1 MSKRDRLKIFIRHL
15 ISAKVAKNQKDL
27 GIKLGYESES
37 YFSQIINGHTSEPT
51 DFIEKLKSLE
61 PLLNIEWLET
71 GKGEM
76 LSSSHTIISGDITV
90 TGNGNTNIGHG
101 NTYINDTGNNDDAT
115 YIEVEEVERAP
126 ILSATL
132 ARAPQVDVLEAVS
145 EKVDELE
152 KAPVGVFNAP
162 VSVWY
167 RVQDE
172 SLAPKY
178 EVGDL
183 LALWAYPKGEEDPIP
198 GKMYGINT
206 STNGLIVRRLF
217 PQEDGGY
224 IAKAANREEFP
235 DYRIKPGNVVQIYKI
250 MLMVRF

>member
-1 MSKRDRLKIFIRHL
+1 MKSAVKERLIAFINYLGMSKNAFENACGLSTRYVSN
-15 ISAKVAKNQKDL
+15 ISASVSP
-27 GIKLGYESES
+27 G
-37 YFSQIINGHTSEPT
+37 
-51 DFIEKLKSLE
+51 KLKQISLKYPE
-61 PLLNIEWLET
+61 LNVEWLLTGQGDMLRET
-71 GKGEM
+71 Q
-76 LSSSHTIISGDITV
+76 STPTISGDITV

-145 EKVDELE
+145 EKADELE

>member
-1 MSKRDRLKIFIRHL
+1 MKKEIDVLKIKAIMQHYGLNQTDF
-15 ISAKVAKNQKDL
+15 SAKTGIPKTSVSKILNGERTCGENVANKILLAFDN
-27 GIKLGYESES
+27 
-37 YFSQIINGHTSEPT
+37 INAA
-51 DFIEKLKSLE
+51 
-61 PLLNIEWLET
+61 WLFEDT
-71 GKGEM
+71 GQM
-76 LSSSHTIISGDITV
+76 LSRDNSCQTFSGDITV
-90 TGNGNTNIGHG
+90 NGNGNTNIGHG

-145 EKVDELE
+145 EKADELE

-206 STNGLIVRRLF
+206 TTNGLIVRRLF

>member
-1 MSKRDRLKIFIRHL
+1 MARVRLPPVHYETNFDILNKTGTHRKAWGNKSNGYVANIR
-15 ISAKVAKNQKDL
+15 K
-27 GIKLGYESES
+27 GIGEDY
-37 YFSQIINGHTSEPT
+37 
-51 DFIEKLKSLE
+51 
-61 PLLNIEWLET
+61 LLNIAQQFPELNRAWLLFGE
-71 GKGEM
+71 GEM
-76 LSSSHTIISGDITV
+76 LKTAPTIQGDINISG
-90 TGNGNTNIGHG
+90 GNNTNIGHG
-101 NTYINDTGNNDDAT
+101 NTYINDTANNDDAT

-145 EKVDELE
+145 EKADELE

>member
-1 MSKRDRLKIFIRHL
+1 MTDYQRI
-15 ISAKVAKNQKDL
+15 
-27 GIKLGYESES
+27 ES
-37 YFSQIINGHTSEPT
+37 
-51 DFIEKLKSLE
+51 
-61 PLLNIEWLET
+61 LLNALNYRSARAFAVSLDVNPQIFYDIKAGKCGISRDLSRVILEKYSSINPEWLLYGE
-71 GKGEM
+71 GEM
-76 LSSSHTIISGDITV
+76 LKTTPTFSGDITV
-90 TGNGNTNIGHG
+90 NGNGNTNIGHG
-101 NTYINDTGNNDDAT
+101 NTYINDSNINDDVP

-145 EKVDELE
+145 EKADELE

>member
-1 MSKRDRLKIFIRHL
+1 MEKTVKQRLMEFAEFRNLSISKFESLCG
-15 ISAKVAKNQKDL
+15 L
-27 GIKLGYESES
+27 GNGYV
-37 YFSQIINGHTSEPT
+37 G
-51 DFIEKLKSLE
+51 KLKSEPGSRKLE
-61 PLLNIEWLET
+61 DILKTFPELNRAWLLFGE
-71 GKGEM
+71 GEM
-76 LSSSHTIISGDITV
+76 LKTSTIFSGDITV
-90 TGNGNTNIGHG
+90 NGNGNTNIGHG

-145 EKVDELE
+145 EKADELE

-206 STNGLIVRRLF
+206 TTNGLIVRRLF

>member
-1 MSKRDRLKIFIRHL
+1 METNSNIMKIKAVMKYYGLNQSKMATR
-15 ISAKVAKNQKDL
+15 L
-27 GIKLGYESES
+27 GIPQTNLSAMLNGKRACGEGIMTKIQLNFPE
-37 YFSQIINGHTSEPT
+37 IN
-51 DFIEKLKSLE
+51 IK
-61 PLLNIEWLET
+61 WLYHNE
-71 GKGEM
+71 GGM
-76 LSSSHTIISGDITV
+76 ISGPQKNIIKGDINI
-90 TGNGNTNIGHG
+90 TGDNISNIGHG
-101 NTYINDTGNNDDAT
+101 NTYINDTTNNDDTT
-115 YIEVEEVERAP
+115 YIEVEEVKRAP

-145 EKVDELE
+145 EKADELE

>member
-1 MSKRDRLKIFIRHL
+1 MTDYQRIESLLHALNFRSVRAFAVSLDVNPQIFYDIKAGKCGISRDLSRVILERY
-15 ISAKVAKNQKDL
+15 S
-27 GIKLGYESES
+27 S
-37 YFSQIINGHTSEPT
+37 INP
-51 DFIEKLKSLE
+51 
-61 PLLNIEWLET
+61 EWLLYSE
-71 GKGEM
+71 GEM
-76 LSSSHTIISGDITV
+76 LKTTPTFSGDITV

-101 NTYINDTGNNDDAT
+101 NTYINDTGNNNDAT

-145 EKVDELE
+145 EKADELE

-178 EVGDL
+178 EIGDL

>member
-1 MSKRDRLKIFIRHL
+1 MENTVKQRLMEFAEFRNLSISKFESLCG
-15 ISAKVAKNQKDL
+15 L
-27 GIKLGYESES
+27 GNGYV
-37 YFSQIINGHTSEPT
+37 G
-51 DFIEKLKSLE
+51 KLKSEPGSKKLE
-61 PLLNIEWLET
+61 DILRTFPELNRVWLLYGE
-71 GKGEM
+71 GEM
-76 LSSSHTIISGDITV
+76 LKSNTTSSIITGDITIGDV
-90 TGNGNTNIGHG
+90 SNSNISNVGHG
-101 NTYINDTGNNDDAT
+101 NTYINDTTNNDDAT
-115 YIEVEEVERAP
+115 YIEVEEVKRAP

-145 EKVDELE
+145 EKADELE

>member
-1 MSKRDRLKIFIRHL
+1 MTDYQRIESLLHTLNFRSVRALAVSLDVNPQIFYDIKAGKCGISRDLSRVILEKY
-15 ISAKVAKNQKDL
+15 S
-27 GIKLGYESES
+27 S
-37 YFSQIINGHTSEPT
+37 INP
-51 DFIEKLKSLE
+51 
-61 PLLNIEWLET
+61 EWLLYGE
-71 GKGEM
+71 GEM
-76 LSSSHTIISGDITV
+76 LKNTPTISGDITV
-90 TGNGNTNIGHG
+90 NGNGNTNIGHG
-101 NTYINDTGNNDDAT
+101 NTYINDTANNDDAT

-145 EKVDELE
+145 EKADELE

-224 IAKAANREEFP
+224 IAKAANRE
-235 DYRIKPGNVVQIYKI
+235 
-250 MLMVRF
+250 

>member
-1 MSKRDRLKIFIRHL
+1 MKSTVKERLIAFISYLGMSKNAFENACGLSTRYVSN
-15 ISAKVAKNQKDL
+15 ISASVSPD
-27 GIKLGYESES
+27 
-37 YFSQIINGHTSEPT
+37 
-51 DFIEKLKSLE
+51 KLKRISLKFPE
-61 PLLNIEWLET
+61 LNVEWLLT
-71 GKGEM
+71 GQGEM
-76 LSSSHTIISGDITV
+76 LREIHSTSTIQGDINISG
-90 TGNGNTNIGHG
+90 GNNTNIGHG

-145 EKVDELE
+145 EKADELE

>member
-1 MSKRDRLKIFIRHL
+1 MESAVKQRLVQFIKSMHMTQRAFEIRCGMSNGYVANIR
-15 ISAKVAKNQKDL
+15 K
-27 GIKLGYESES
+27 GIGEDY
-37 YFSQIINGHTSEPT
+37 
-51 DFIEKLKSLE
+51 
-61 PLLNIEWLET
+61 LLNIAQQFPQLNRAWLLFGE
-71 GKGEM
+71 GEM
-76 LSSSHTIISGDITV
+76 LKTTPTISGDITV
-90 TGNGNTNIGHG
+90 NGNGNSNIGHG

-132 ARAPQVDVLEAVS
+132 ARSPEVDLAEVLNQKA
-145 EKVDELE
+145 DELE
-152 KAPVGVFNAP
+152 KSPIGVFNAP
-162 VSVWY
+162 VSIWY

-178 EVGDL
+178 EIGDL

-198 GKMYGINT
+198 GKMYGIST

-217 PQEDGGY
+217 PQEDGSY
-224 IAKAANREEFP
+224 IARAANRDEFP
-235 DYRIKPGNVVQIYKI
+235 DYRIKPGNVKQVYKI

>member
-1 MSKRDRLKIFIRHL
+1 MTDYQRI
-15 ISAKVAKNQKDL
+15 
-27 GIKLGYESES
+27 ES
-37 YFSQIINGHTSEPT
+37 
-51 DFIEKLKSLE
+51 
-61 PLLNIEWLET
+61 LLNALNYRSVRAFAVSLDVNPQIFYDIKAGKCGISRDLSRVILEKYSSINPEWLLYGE
-71 GKGEM
+71 GEM
-76 LSSSHTIISGDITV
+76 LKPSITTNSGDITI

-145 EKVDELE
+145 EKADELE

>member
-1 MSKRDRLKIFIRHL
+1 MEKTVKQRLMKFAEFRNLSISKFESLCG
-15 ISAKVAKNQKDL
+15 L
-27 GIKLGYESES
+27 GNGYV
-37 YFSQIINGHTSEPT
+37 G
-51 DFIEKLKSLE
+51 KLKSEPGSRKLE
-61 PLLNIEWLET
+61 DILKTFPELNRAWLLY
-71 GKGEM
+71 GRGEM
-76 LSSSHTIISGDITV
+76 LKTTPTISGDITV
-90 TGNGNTNIGHG
+90 NGNGNTNIGHG

-145 EKVDELE
+145 EKADELE

>member
-1 MSKRDRLKIFIRHL
+1 MKKEGNALKVKAVMEYYGERQKQFAART
-15 ISAKVAKNQKDL
+15 KVAPGNISDILKGKRTCGEAVSNKILIACPEINPDWFF
-27 GIKLGYESES
+27 GIS
-37 YFSQIINGHTSEPT
+37 SQMLNSSRENIING
-51 DFIEKLKSLE
+51 DI
-61 PLLNIEWLET
+61 N
-71 GKGEM
+71 
-76 LSSSHTIISGDITV
+76 ISG
-90 TGNGNTNIGHG
+90 GNNSNIGHG
-101 NTYINDTGNNDDAT
+101 NTYINDAGNNDDAT

-145 EKVDELE
+145 EKADELE

-162 VSVWY
+162 VSIWY

>member
-1 MSKRDRLKIFIRHL
+1 MKSAVKERLIAFINYLGMSKNAFENACGLSTRYVSN
-15 ISAKVAKNQKDL
+15 ISASVSPD
-27 GIKLGYESES
+27 
-37 YFSQIINGHTSEPT
+37 
-51 DFIEKLKSLE
+51 KLKQISLKFPE
-61 PLLNIEWLET
+61 LNVEWLLT
-71 GKGEM
+71 GQGDM
-76 LSSSHTIISGDITV
+76 LREALSTPTFTGDITV
-90 TGNGNTNIGHG
+90 TGNHNSHIGHG
-101 NTYINDTGNNDDAT
+101 NTYINNTGDNDDAT

-145 EKVDELE
+145 EKADELE

>member
-1 MSKRDRLKIFIRHL
+1 MKSAVKERLIAFISYLGMSKNAFENACGLSTRYVSN
-15 ISAKVAKNQKDL
+15 ISASVSP
-27 GIKLGYESES
+27 G
-37 YFSQIINGHTSEPT
+37 
-51 DFIEKLKSLE
+51 KLKQISLKYPE
-61 PLLNIEWLET
+61 LNVEWLLTGQGDMLRET
-71 GKGEM
+71 I
-76 LSSSHTIISGDITV
+76 STPTISGDITV
-90 TGNGNTNIGHG
+90 NGNGNTNIGHG

-145 EKVDELE
+145 EKADELE

>member
-1 MSKRDRLKIFIRHL
+1 MKSAVKERLIAFINYLGMSKNAFENACGLSTRYVSN
-15 ISAKVAKNQKDL
+15 ISASVSP
-27 GIKLGYESES
+27 G
-37 YFSQIINGHTSEPT
+37 
-51 DFIEKLKSLE
+51 KLKQISLKFPE
-61 PLLNIEWLET
+61 LNVEWLLTGQGDMLRET
-71 GKGEM
+71 F
-76 LSSSHTIISGDITV
+76 SASTFSGDITV
-90 TGNGNTNIGHG
+90 NGNGNTNIGHG

-145 EKVDELE
+145 EKADELE

>member
-1 MSKRDRLKIFIRHL
+1 MKSAVKERLIAFINYLGMSKNAFENACGLSTRYVSN
-15 ISAKVAKNQKDL
+15 ISASVSPD
-27 GIKLGYESES
+27 
-37 YFSQIINGHTSEPT
+37 
-51 DFIEKLKSLE
+51 KLKQISLKFPE
-61 PLLNIEWLET
+61 LNVEWLLT
-71 GKGEM
+71 GQGDM
-76 LSSSHTIISGDITV
+76 LREALSTPTISGDITV
-90 TGNGNTNIGHG
+90 NGNGNSHIGHG

-145 EKVDELE
+145 EKADELE

-206 STNGLIVRRLF
+206 TTNGLIVRRLF

>member
-1 MSKRDRLKIFIRHL
+1 MTDYQRI
-15 ISAKVAKNQKDL
+15 
-27 GIKLGYESES
+27 ES
-37 YFSQIINGHTSEPT
+37 
-51 DFIEKLKSLE
+51 
-61 PLLNIEWLET
+61 LLNALNYRSVRAFAVSLDVNPQIFYDIKAGKCGISRDLSRAILEKYSSINPEWLLYGE
-71 GKGEM
+71 GEM
-76 LSSSHTIISGDITV
+76 LKNATSSIIKGDITV
-90 TGNGNTNIGHG
+90 NGNGNSHIGHG
-101 NTYINDTGNNDDAT
+101 NTYINDTANNDDAT

-162 VSVWY
+162 VSIWY

-198 GKMYGINT
+198 GRMYGINT
-206 STNGLIVRRLF
+206 TTNGLIVRRLF

-224 IAKAANREEFP
+224 IARAANRDEFP

>member
-1 MSKRDRLKIFIRHL
+1 MEKTVKQRLMEFAEFRNLSISKFESLCG
-15 ISAKVAKNQKDL
+15 L
-27 GIKLGYESES
+27 GNGYV
-37 YFSQIINGHTSEPT
+37 G
-51 DFIEKLKSLE
+51 KLKSEPGSRKLE
-61 PLLNIEWLET
+61 DILKTFPELNRAWLLFGE
-71 GKGEM
+71 GEM
-76 LSSSHTIISGDITV
+76 LKTTTTISGDITV
-90 TGNGNTNIGHG
+90 NGNGNTNIGHG

-145 EKVDELE
+145 EKADELE

>member
-1 MSKRDRLKIFIRHL
+1 MKSTVKERLIAFINYLGMSKNAFENACGLSTRYVSN
-15 ISAKVAKNQKDL
+15 ISASVSP
-27 GIKLGYESES
+27 G
-37 YFSQIINGHTSEPT
+37 
-51 DFIEKLKSLE
+51 KLKQISLKFPE
-61 PLLNIEWLET
+61 LNVEWLLTGQGDMLRET
-71 GKGEM
+71 
-76 LSSSHTIISGDITV
+76 LSTPTISGDITV
-90 TGNGNTNIGHG
+90 NGNGNSHIGHG
-101 NTYINDTGNNDDAT
+101 NTYINDTDNNDDAT

-145 EKVDELE
+145 EKADELE

-206 STNGLIVRRLF
+206 TTNGLIVRRLF

>member
-1 MSKRDRLKIFIRHL
+1 MESTVKQRLVQFIKMMHL
-15 ISAKVAKNQKDL
+15 TQKAFEERCGMGNGYVNSIRK
-27 GIKLGYESES
+27 GIGPEKM
-37 YFSQIINGHTSEPT
+37 QDIIRAFPE
-51 DFIEKLKSLE
+51 
-61 PLLNIEWLET
+61 LNREWLLF
-71 GKGEM
+71 GEGNP
-76 LSSSHTIISGDITV
+76 LKTIPTISGDITV
-90 TGNGNTNIGHG
+90 NGNGNTNIGQG
-101 NTYINDTGNNDDAT
+101 NTYINDTGNNDDAP

-126 ILSATL
+126 IISATL

-145 EKVDELE
+145 EKADELE

>member
-1 MSKRDRLKIFIRHL
+1 MTDYQRI
-15 ISAKVAKNQKDL
+15 
-27 GIKLGYESES
+27 ES
-37 YFSQIINGHTSEPT
+37 
-51 DFIEKLKSLE
+51 
-61 PLLNIEWLET
+61 LLNALNYRSVRAFAVSLDVNPQIFYDIKAGKCGISRDLSRVILEKYSSINPEWLLYGE
-71 GKGEM
+71 GEM
-76 LSSSHTIISGDITV
+76 LKTISSIISGDITIGDV
-90 TGNGNTNIGHG
+90 SNSNISNVGHG
-101 NTYINDTGNNDDAT
+101 NTYINDTTNNDDAT
-115 YIEVEEVERAP
+115 YIEVEEVKRAP

-145 EKVDELE
+145 EKADELE

>member
-1 MSKRDRLKIFIRHL
+1 MESAVKQRLVQFIKMMHL
-15 ISAKVAKNQKDL
+15 TQRGFEELCGMGN
-27 GIKLGYESES
+27 GYVNSIRKSIGPEKMQS
-37 YFSQIINGHTSEPT
+37 IIRAFPR
-51 DFIEKLKSLE
+51 
-61 PLLNIEWLET
+61 LNREWLLYGE
-71 GKGEM
+71 GEM
-76 LSSSHTIISGDITV
+76 LKTSPTFSGDITV
-90 TGNGNTNIGHG
+90 NGNGNTNIGHG
-101 NTYINDTGNNDDAT
+101 NTYINDTANNDDTT

>member
-1 MSKRDRLKIFIRHL
+1 MKSTVKERLIAFISYLGMSKNAFENACGLSTRYVSN
-15 ISAKVAKNQKDL
+15 ISASVSPD
-27 GIKLGYESES
+27 
-37 YFSQIINGHTSEPT
+37 
-51 DFIEKLKSLE
+51 KLKRISLKFPE
-61 PLLNIEWLET
+61 LNVEWLLT
-71 GKGEM
+71 GQGEM
-76 LSSSHTIISGDITV
+76 LREIHSTSTIQGDINISG
-90 TGNGNTNIGHG
+90 GNNTNIGHG
-101 NTYINDTGNNDDAT
+101 NTYINDTANNDDAT

-145 EKVDELE
+145 EKADELE

>member
-1 MSKRDRLKIFIRHL
+1 MESAVKQRLVQFIKSMHMTQRAFEIRCGMSNGYVANIR
-15 ISAKVAKNQKDL
+15 K
-27 GIKLGYESES
+27 GIGEDY
-37 YFSQIINGHTSEPT
+37 
-51 DFIEKLKSLE
+51 
-61 PLLNIEWLET
+61 LLNIAQQFPQLNRAWLLFGE
-71 GKGEM
+71 GEM
-76 LSSSHTIISGDITV
+76 LKTTPTISGDITV
-90 TGNGNTNIGHG
+90 NGNGNTNIGHG

-145 EKVDELE
+145 EKADELE

>member
-1 MSKRDRLKIFIRHL
+1 MTDYQRI
-15 ISAKVAKNQKDL
+15 
-27 GIKLGYESES
+27 ES
-37 YFSQIINGHTSEPT
+37 
-51 DFIEKLKSLE
+51 
-61 PLLNIEWLET
+61 LLNALNYRSVRAFAVSLDVNPQIFYDIKAGKCGISRDLSRVILEKYSSINPEWLLYGE
-71 GKGEM
+71 GEM
-76 LSSSHTIISGDITV
+76 LKTTTTISGDITV
-90 TGNGNTNIGHG
+90 NGNGNTNIGHG
-101 NTYINDTGNNDDAT
+101 NTYINDTDNNDDAT

-145 EKVDELE
+145 EKADELE

-206 STNGLIVRRLF
+206 TTNGLIVRRLF

>member
-1 MSKRDRLKIFIRHL
+1 MTDYQRI
-15 ISAKVAKNQKDL
+15 
-27 GIKLGYESES
+27 ES
-37 YFSQIINGHTSEPT
+37 
-51 DFIEKLKSLE
+51 
-61 PLLNIEWLET
+61 LLNALNYRSVRAFAVSLDVNPQIFYDIKAGKCGISRDLSRVILEKYSSINPEWLLYGE
-71 GKGEM
+71 GEM
-76 LSSSHTIISGDITV
+76 LKTTPTFSGDITV

-145 EKVDELE
+145 KKADELE

-178 EVGDL
+178 EIGDL

>member
-1 MSKRDRLKIFIRHL
+1 MTDYQRI
-15 ISAKVAKNQKDL
+15 
-27 GIKLGYESES
+27 ES
-37 YFSQIINGHTSEPT
+37 
-51 DFIEKLKSLE
+51 
-61 PLLNIEWLET
+61 LLNALNYRSVRAFAVSLDVNPQIFYDIKAGKCGISRDLSRVILEKYSSINPEWLLYGE
-71 GKGEM
+71 GEM
-76 LSSSHTIISGDITV
+76 LKTTPTFSGDITV

-101 NTYINDTGNNDDAT
+101 NTYINDTGNNNDAT

-145 EKVDELE
+145 EKADELE

-178 EVGDL
+178 EIGDL

>member
-1 MSKRDRLKIFIRHL
+1 MTDYQRI
-15 ISAKVAKNQKDL
+15 
-27 GIKLGYESES
+27 ES
-37 YFSQIINGHTSEPT
+37 
-51 DFIEKLKSLE
+51 
-61 PLLNIEWLET
+61 LLNALNYRSVRAFAVSLDVNPQIFYDIKAGKCGISRDLSRVILEKYSSINPEWLLFGE
-71 GKGEM
+71 GEM
-76 LSSSHTIISGDITV
+76 LKTSTTISGDITV
-90 TGNGNTNIGHG
+90 NGNGNTNIGHG

-145 EKVDELE
+145 EKADELE

-206 STNGLIVRRLF
+206 TTNGLIVRRLF

>member
-1 MSKRDRLKIFIRHL
+1 MTDYQRI
-15 ISAKVAKNQKDL
+15 
-27 GIKLGYESES
+27 ES
-37 YFSQIINGHTSEPT
+37 
-51 DFIEKLKSLE
+51 
-61 PLLNIEWLET
+61 LLNALNYRSVRAFAVSLDVNPQIFYDIKAGKCGISRDLSRVILEKYSSINPEWLLYGE
-71 GKGEM
+71 GEM
-76 LSSSHTIISGDITV
+76 LKTTPTFSGDITV

-115 YIEVEEVERAP
+115 YIEVEEVKRAP

-145 EKVDELE
+145 EKADELE

>member
-1 MSKRDRLKIFIRHL
+1 MKKEGNALKVKAVMEYYGERQKQFAART
-15 ISAKVAKNQKDL
+15 KVAPGNISDILKGKRTCGEAVSNKILIACPEINPDWFF
-27 GIKLGYESES
+27 GVS
-37 YFSQIINGHTSEPT
+37 SQMLNNSHENIING
-51 DFIEKLKSLE
+51 DI
-61 PLLNIEWLET
+61 N
-71 GKGEM
+71 
-76 LSSSHTIISGDITV
+76 ISG
-90 TGNGNTNIGHG
+90 GNNTNIGHG

-145 EKVDELE
+145 EKADELE